1 MEIAGGLDHLWK
13 GIREY
18 REINV
23 HKVWSVINKIWNIVF
38 PGSILNM
45 IQAASVKKTWE
56 TFEELDNCPSD
67 YISGDG
73 GKVSWV
79 ALEIIA
85 LELLGKEDW

>member
-13 GIREY
+13 VREY

-38 PGSILNM
+38 PGSVLNM
-45 IQAASVKKTWE
+45 IQTVSVKKTLE
-56 TFEELDNCPSD
+56 TFEELGNCPCD
-67 YISGDG
+67 YINGDG

-79 ALEIIA
+79 TLEIIA